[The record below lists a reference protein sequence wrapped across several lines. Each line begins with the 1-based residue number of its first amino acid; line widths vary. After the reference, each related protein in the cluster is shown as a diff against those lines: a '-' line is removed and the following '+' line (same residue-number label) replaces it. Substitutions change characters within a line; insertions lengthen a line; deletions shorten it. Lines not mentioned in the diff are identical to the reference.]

1 MPISVSLF
9 VVSTP
14 LIVPY
19 VSSLG
24 VTAAIDSVL
33 ALVRLD
39 DGRQGCAEVT
49 PIRGYNEETV
59 DQVWESLIGVV
70 PGLVGLQPQAALA
83 RLELLASA
91 RPYSYSP
98 LAAAIE
104 IALGGLSDVCRGV
117 DQIAEVPIIAP
128 VLSQHVSAVPAEV
141 DALLKAGYTSL
152 KLKAG
157 MDFEADLDR
166 IALVQRCA
174 AQAARIRVDFNG
186 AYDAETAIRFVERI
200 DSRGM
205 ELIEQP
211 CASDDWKGN
220 LRVARST
227 SIPTMLDESIRGIQD
242 IRRAGECGGF
252 RFFKM
257 KLGKFPTPAS
267 LDQAYATG
275 EALGMQGVIGNGAA
289 TDVACW
295 VEAQVALRHHGPAGE
310 MNGFCKNAEQY
321 LRPALE
327 CRAGRIQLC
336 DTTARVPDMQAIQRN
351 AVRAAIY
358 GSNP

>member
-1 MPISVSLF
+1 MTMSVSLF

-14 LIVPY
+14 LVVPY

-33 ALVRLD
+33 AFVRLD

-59 DQVWESLIGVV
+59 DQVWDNLNGAV
-70 PGLVGLQPQAALA
+70 PGLVDLQPQAALA

-98 LAAAIE
+98 LAAAME
-104 IALGGLSDVCRGV
+104 IALGRLSDVCRSV

-128 VLSQHVSAVPAEV
+128 VLSQQFSAVPAEV
-141 DALLKAGYTSL
+141 NALLEAGYTSL

-157 MDFEADLDR
+157 MDFETDLDR
-166 IALVQRCA
+166 VALVQSCA
-174 AQAARIRVDFNG
+174 AQAAQIRIDFNG

-200 DSRGM
+200 DSLGI

-227 SIPTMLDESIRGIQD
+227 SIPTMLDESIKGVED
-242 IRRAGECGGF
+242 VRRAGECGGF

-257 KLGKFPTPAS
+257 KLGKFPTLAS
-267 LDQAYATG
+267 LDQAYAIG
-275 EALGMQGVIGNGAA
+275 EALGMQGILGNGAA

-295 VEAQVALRHHGPAGE
+295 VEAQVALRHLGPAGE
-310 MNGFCKNAEQY
+310 MNGFSKNAVQY
-321 LRPALE
+321 LRPAIQ

-336 DTTARVPDMQAIQRN
+336 DATVRAPDMQAIQRN